1 MKIKSFIISSLVLTA
16 VTSLTVSCEDMLTQD
31 SDNVIY
37 ADKEH
42 LIDAT
47 DTIYS
52 VTGIINKLQT
62 IADRTVLLGELR
74 GDLVDVTSTTS
85 SDLRD
90 VALFN
95 VNDSNEY
102 NSPRDYYSV
111 INNCNYFLAKVDTSL
126 TNNRNEKIFEKEYA
140 AVKAY
145 RAWTYLQLVLN
156 YGKVPF
162 VTEPILSKAD
172 AEKTYPTKDIKG
184 ICDYFIQ
191 DIAPYVDVDL
201 PSYGTIRGS
210 DSHLFYMPVYVVL
223 GDLNL
228 WAGNY
233 KDAAWNYYKYI
244 DFRNMYTGMNR
255 VSWAQN
261 ESNYTSVYDSYSS
274 SFDNEA
280 YSRNSELITMI
291 PMDSC
296 EAEGNYSKLGNL
308 YNAQESNSY
317 NVSIVPS
324 TALINLSASQV
335 YCNYSTKGT
344 ISYAPTDLENY
355 ESGDLRFFSIY
366 YNYSRKVN
374 NKTTQLQ
381 RIDKFT
387 TRNVHIYRKTGIYL
401 RMAEALNRAGYPRF
415 AYEIL
420 STGLNNASILKDVIP
435 YYPSDSTWIRS
446 FDFPNS
452 EYITSTAENNQNTQG
467 VHSRGSGYSQYNEYY
482 KFPTDT
488 TIKDSLAQQA
498 YQIEKIEDMI
508 MDENA
513 LETSFEGYRF
523 YDLMRVALR
532 RNDPTYLSE
541 RVYNREGADNYE
553 TMKGSITKNK
563 DLNDPKNWYL
573 NWKGQ
578 IGY

>member
-1 MKIKSFIISSLVLTA
+1 MKIKSFIVPCLILTA
-16 VTSLTVSCEDMLTQD
+16 TASMTVSCEDMLTQD

-37 ADKEH
+37 ADNEH

-52 VTGIINKLQT
+52 VTGIINKLQN

-74 GDLVDVTSTTS
+74 GDLVDVTSATS

-95 VNDSNEY
+95 VGDSNIY
-102 NSPRDYYSV
+102 NSPKDYYSV
-111 INNCNYFLAKVDTSL
+111 INNCNYFLAKADTAL
-126 TNNRNEKIFEKEYA
+126 KNNRNEKIFKKEYA

-145 RAWTYLQLVLN
+145 RAWTYLQLVIN

-172 AEKTYPTKDIKG
+172 AEKTYPKKGIKE

-191 DIAPYVDVDL
+191 DIAPYADVDL
-201 PSYGTIRGS
+201 PTYGSIRGA
-210 DSHLFYMPVYVVL
+210 DSHLFFMPVYVVL

-233 KDAAWNYYKYI
+233 KDAAWSYYKYI
-244 DFRNMYTGMNR
+244 DFRTLNTGMNGGY
-255 VSWAQN
+255 WDQN
-261 ESNYTSVYDSYSS
+261 EFSYRSPNDTYSDLFYDETYNSNSDIVS
-274 SFDNEA
+274 
-280 YSRNSELITMI
+280 II

-296 EAEGNYSKLGNL
+296 EAEGNYSKLREL
-308 YNAQESNSY
+308 YNAQEANNY
-317 NVSIVPS
+317 TVSIVPS
-324 TALINLSASQV
+324 TALFNLSESQK
-335 YCNYSTKGT
+335 YCNYSTKGVV
-344 ISYAPTDLENY
+344 SYAPTDLEKHK
-355 ESGDLRFFSIY
+355 SGDLRLYSSY
-366 YNYSRKVN
+366 YTSSMKIDK
-374 NKTTQLQ
+374 KTTLLQ
-381 RIDKFT
+381 HIYKFSS
-387 TRNVHIYRKTGIYL
+387 RNVFIYRKTGIYL
-401 RMAEALNRAGYPRF
+401 RMAEALNRAGFPRF

-420 STGLNNASILKDVIP
+420 STGLNNASIQKDVLP
-435 YYPSDSTWIRS
+435 YYPSDSLWIKS
-446 FDFPNS
+446 FNFPNT
-452 EYITSTAENNQNTQG
+452 EYITNTAENNQNTQG

-488 TIKDSLAQQA
+488 TIQDSLSQQA
-498 YQIEKIEDMI
+498 YQVEKVEDMI

-532 RNDPTYLSE
+532 RNDPSYLSK
-541 RVYNREGADNYE
+541 RVYNR
-553 TMKGSITKNK
+553 KGSENYDTMFGTIKSN
-563 DLNDPKNWYL
+563 LNDVSTWYL
-573 NWKGQ
+573 KWKGQ

>member
-1 MKIKSFIISSLVLTA
+1 MKIKSFIVPCLILTA
-16 VTSLTVSCEDMLTQD
+16 TASMTVSCEDMLTQD

-37 ADKEH
+37 ADNEH

-52 VTGIINKLQT
+52 VTGIINKLQN

-74 GDLVDVTSTTS
+74 GDLVDVTSATS

-95 VNDSNEY
+95 VGDSNIY
-102 NSPRDYYSV
+102 NSPKDYYSV
-111 INNCNYFLAKVDTSL
+111 INNCNYFLAKADTAL
-126 TNNRNEKIFEKEYA
+126 KNNRNEKIFKKEYA

-145 RAWTYLQLVLN
+145 RAWTYLQLVIN

-172 AEKTYPTKDIKG
+172 AEKTYPKKDIKG

-191 DIAPYVDVDL
+191 DIAPYADVDL
-201 PSYGTIRGS
+201 PTYGSIRGA
-210 DSHLFYMPVYVVL
+210 DSHLFFMPVYVVL

-233 KDAAWNYYKYI
+233 KDAAWSYYKYI
-244 DFRNMYTGMNR
+244 DFRTLNTGMNKGY
-255 VSWAQN
+255 WDQN
-261 ESNYTSVYDSYSS
+261 EFSYRSPNDTYSDLFYDETYNSNSDIVS
-274 SFDNEA
+274 
-280 YSRNSELITMI
+280 II

-296 EAEGNYSKLGNL
+296 EAEGNYSKLREL
-308 YNAQESNSY
+308 YNAQEANNY
-317 NVSIVPS
+317 TVSIVPS
-324 TALINLSASQV
+324 TALFNLSESQK
-335 YCNYSTKGT
+335 YCNYSTKGVV
-344 ISYAPTDLENY
+344 SYAPTDLEKHK
-355 ESGDLRFFSIY
+355 SGDLRLYSSY
-366 YNYSRKVN
+366 YTSSMKIDK
-374 NKTTQLQ
+374 KTTLLQ
-381 RIDKFT
+381 HIYKFSS
-387 TRNVHIYRKTGIYL
+387 RNVFIYRKTGIYL
-401 RMAEALNRAGYPRF
+401 RMAEALNRAGFPRF

-420 STGLNNASILKDVIP
+420 STGLNNASIQKDVLP
-435 YYPSDSTWIRS
+435 YYPSDSLWIKS
-446 FDFPNS
+446 FNFPNT
-452 EYITSTAENNQNTQG
+452 EYVTNTAENNQNTQG

-488 TIKDSLAQQA
+488 TILDSLSQQA
-498 YQIEKIEDMI
+498 YQVEKVEDMI

-532 RNDPTYLSE
+532 RNDPSYLSK
-541 RVYNREGADNYE
+541 RVYNR
-553 TMKGSITKNK
+553 KGSENYNTMFGTIKSS
-563 DLNDPKNWYL
+563 LNDVSTWYL
-573 NWKGQ
+573 KWKEQ
-578 IGY
+578 IGS

>member
-1 MKIKSFIISSLVLTA
+1 M
-16 VTSLTVSCEDMLTQD
+16 
-31 SDNVIY
+31 IY
-37 ADKEH
+37 ADNEH

-52 VTGIINKLQT
+52 VTGIINKLQN

-74 GDLVDVTSTTS
+74 GDLVDVTSATS

-95 VNDSNEY
+95 VGDSNIY
-102 NSPRDYYSV
+102 NSPKDYYSV
-111 INNCNYFLAKVDTSL
+111 INNCNYFLAKADTAL
-126 TNNRNEKIFEKEYA
+126 KNNRNEKIFKKEYA

-145 RAWTYLQLVLN
+145 RAWTYLQLVIN

-172 AEKTYPTKDIKG
+172 AEKTYPKKDIKG

-191 DIAPYVDVDL
+191 DIAPYADVDL
-201 PSYGTIRGS
+201 PTYGSIRGA
-210 DSHLFYMPVYVVL
+210 DSHLFFMPVYVVL

-233 KDAAWNYYKYI
+233 KDAAWSYYKYI
-244 DFRNMYTGMNR
+244 DFRSLNTGMNKGY
-255 VSWAQN
+255 WDQN
-261 ESNYTSVYDSYSS
+261 EFSYRYPNDSYSDL
-274 SFDNEA
+274 FYDET
-280 YSRNSELITMI
+280 YNSNSDIVSII

-296 EAEGNYSKLGNL
+296 EAEGNYSKLREL
-308 YNAQESNSY
+308 YNAQEANNY
-317 NVSIVPS
+317 TVSIVPS
-324 TALINLSASQV
+324 TALFNLSESQK
-335 YCNYSTKGT
+335 YCNYSTKGVV
-344 ISYAPTDLENY
+344 SYAPTDLEKHK
-355 ESGDLRFFSIY
+355 SGDLRLYSSY
-366 YNYSRKVN
+366 YTYSRKIDK
-374 NKTTQLQ
+374 KTTLLQ
-381 RIDKFT
+381 RIYKFSS
-387 TRNVHIYRKTGIYL
+387 RNVFIYRKTGIYL
-401 RMAEALNRAGYPRF
+401 RMAEALNRAGFPRF

-420 STGLNNASILKDVIP
+420 STGLNNASIQKDVLP
-435 YYPSDSTWIRS
+435 YYPSDSLWIKS
-446 FDFPNS
+446 FNFPNT
-452 EYITSTAENNQNTQG
+452 EYITNTAENNQNTQG

-488 TIKDSLAQQA
+488 TIKDSLSQQA
-498 YQIEKIEDMI
+498 YQVEKVEDMI

-532 RNDPTYLSE
+532 RNDPSYLSK
-541 RVYNREGADNYE
+541 RVYNR
-553 TMKGSITKNK
+553 KGSENYNTMFGTIKSN
-563 DLNDPKNWYL
+563 LNDVSTWYL
-573 NWKGQ
+573 KWKGQ

>member
-1 MKIKSFIISSLVLTA
+1 MKIKSFIVPCLILTA
-16 VTSLTVSCEDMLTQD
+16 TASMTVSCEDMLTQD

-37 ADKEH
+37 ADNEH

-52 VTGIINKLQT
+52 VTGIINKLQN

-74 GDLVDVTSTTS
+74 GDLVDVTSATS

-95 VNDSNEY
+95 VGDSNIY
-102 NSPRDYYSV
+102 NSPKDYYSV
-111 INNCNYFLAKVDTSL
+111 INNCNYFLAKADTAL
-126 TNNRNEKIFEKEYA
+126 KNNRNEKIFKKEYA

-145 RAWTYLQLVLN
+145 RAWTYLQLVIN

-172 AEKTYPTKDIKG
+172 AEKTYPKKDIKG

-191 DIAPYVDVDL
+191 DIAPYADVDL
-201 PSYGTIRGS
+201 PTYGSIRGA
-210 DSHLFYMPVYVVL
+210 DSHLFFMPVYVVL

-233 KDAAWNYYKYI
+233 KDAAWSYYKYI
-244 DFRNMYTGMNR
+244 DFRTLNTGMNKGY
-255 VSWAQN
+255 WDQN
-261 ESNYTSVYDSYSS
+261 EFSYRYPNDSYSDL
-274 SFDNEA
+274 FYDET
-280 YSRNSELITMI
+280 YNSNSDIVSII

-296 EAEGNYSKLGNL
+296 EAEGNYSKLREL
-308 YNAQESNSY
+308 YNAQEANNY
-317 NVSIVPS
+317 TVSIVPS
-324 TALINLSASQV
+324 TALFNLSESQK
-335 YCNYSTKGT
+335 YCNYSTKGVV
-344 ISYAPTDLENY
+344 SYAPTDLEKHK
-355 ESGDLRFFSIY
+355 SGDLRLYSSY
-366 YNYSRKVN
+366 YTYSRKIDK
-374 NKTTQLQ
+374 KTTLLQ
-381 RIDKFT
+381 RIYKFSS
-387 TRNVHIYRKTGIYL
+387 RNVFIYRKTGIYL
-401 RMAEALNRAGYPRF
+401 RMAEALNRAGFPRF

-420 STGLNNASILKDVIP
+420 STGLNNASIQKDVLP
-435 YYPSDSTWIRS
+435 YYPSDSLWIKS
-446 FDFPNS
+446 FNFPNT
-452 EYITSTAENNQNTQG
+452 EYITNTAENNQNTQG

-488 TIKDSLAQQA
+488 TILDSLSQQA
-498 YQIEKIEDMI
+498 YQVEKVEDMI

-532 RNDPTYLSE
+532 RNDPSYLSK
-541 RVYNREGADNYE
+541 RVYNR
-553 TMKGSITKNK
+553 KGSENYNTMFGTIKSN
-563 DLNDPKNWYL
+563 LNDVSTWYL
-573 NWKGQ
+573 KWKGQ

>member
-1 MKIKSFIISSLVLTA
+1 MKIKSFIVPCLILTA
-16 VTSLTVSCEDMLTQD
+16 TASMTVSCEDMLTQD

-37 ADKEH
+37 ADNEH

-52 VTGIINKLQT
+52 VTGIINKLQN

-74 GDLVDVTSTTS
+74 GDLVDVTSATS

-95 VNDSNEY
+95 VGDSNIY
-102 NSPRDYYSV
+102 NSPKDYYSV
-111 INNCNYFLAKVDTSL
+111 INNCNYFLAKADTAL
-126 TNNRNEKIFEKEYA
+126 KNNRNEKIFKKEYA

-145 RAWTYLQLVLN
+145 RAWTYLQLVIN

-172 AEKTYPTKDIKG
+172 AEKTYPKKGIKE

-191 DIAPYVDVDL
+191 DIAPYADVDL
-201 PSYGTIRGS
+201 PTYGSIRGG
-210 DSHLFYMPVYVVL
+210 DSHLFFIPVYVVL

-233 KDAAWNYYKYI
+233 KDAAWSYYKYI
-244 DFRNMYTGMNR
+244 DFRTLNTGMNKGY
-255 VSWAQN
+255 WDQN
-261 ESNYTSVYDSYSS
+261 EFSYRYPNDSYSDL
-274 SFDNEA
+274 FYDET
-280 YSRNSELITMI
+280 YNSNSDIVSII

-296 EAEGNYSKLGNL
+296 EAEGNYSKLREL
-308 YNAQESNSY
+308 YNAQEANNY
-317 NVSIVPS
+317 TVSIVPS
-324 TALINLSASQV
+324 TALFNLSESQK
-335 YCNYSTKGT
+335 YCNYSTKGVV
-344 ISYAPTDLENY
+344 SYAPTDLEKHK
-355 ESGDLRFFSIY
+355 SGDLRLYSSY
-366 YNYSRKVN
+366 YTSSMKIDK
-374 NKTTQLQ
+374 KTTLLQ
-381 RIDKFT
+381 HIYKFSS
-387 TRNVHIYRKTGIYL
+387 RNVFIYRKTGIYL
-401 RMAEALNRAGYPRF
+401 RMAEALNRAGFPRF

-420 STGLNNASILKDVIP
+420 STGLNNASIQKDVLP
-435 YYPSDSTWIRS
+435 YYPSDSLWIKS
-446 FDFPNS
+446 FNFPNT
-452 EYITSTAENNQNTQG
+452 EYITNTAENNQNTQG

-482 KFPTDT
+482 KFPTDS

-498 YQIEKIEDMI
+498 YQIEKVEDMI
-508 MDENA
+508 TDENA

-532 RNDPTYLSE
+532 RNDPTYLSK
-541 RVYNREGADNYE
+541 RVYNRKGVDNIV
-553 TMKGSITKNK
+553 TMKGSIIK

>member
-1 MKIKSFIISSLVLTA
+1 MKIKSFIVPCLILTA
-16 VTSLTVSCEDMLTQD
+16 TASMTVSCEDMLTQD

-37 ADKEH
+37 ADNEH

-52 VTGIINKLQT
+52 VTGIINKLQN

-74 GDLVDVTSTTS
+74 GDLVDVTSATS

-95 VNDSNEY
+95 VGDSNIY
-102 NSPRDYYSV
+102 NSPKDYYSV
-111 INNCNYFLAKVDTSL
+111 INNCNYFLAKADTAL
-126 TNNRNEKIFEKEYA
+126 KNNRNEKIFKKEYA

-145 RAWTYLQLVLN
+145 RAWTYLQLVIN

-172 AEKTYPTKDIKG
+172 AEKTYPKKDIKG

-191 DIAPYVDVDL
+191 DIAPYADVDL
-201 PSYGTIRGS
+201 PTYGSIRGA
-210 DSHLFYMPVYVVL
+210 DSHLFFMPVYVVL

-233 KDAAWNYYKYI
+233 KDAAWSYYKYI
-244 DFRNMYTGMNR
+244 DFRSLNTGMNR
-255 VSWAQN
+255 GYWDQN
-261 ESNYTSVYDSYSS
+261 EFSYRSPNDSYSDL
-274 SFDNEA
+274 FYDET
-280 YSRNSELITMI
+280 YNSNSDIVSII

-296 EAEGNYSKLGNL
+296 EAEGNYSKLREL
-308 YNAQESNSY
+308 YNAQEANNY
-317 NVSIVPS
+317 TVSIVPS
-324 TALINLSASQV
+324 TALFNLSESQK
-335 YCNYSTKGT
+335 YCNYSTKGVV
-344 ISYAPTDLENY
+344 SYAPTDLEKHK
-355 ESGDLRFFSIY
+355 SGDLRLYSSY
-366 YNYSRKVN
+366 YTSSMKIDK
-374 NKTTQLQ
+374 KTTLLQ
-381 RIDKFT
+381 HIYKFSS
-387 TRNVHIYRKTGIYL
+387 RNVFIYRKTGIYL
-401 RMAEALNRAGYPRF
+401 RMAEALNRAGFPRF

-420 STGLNNASILKDVIP
+420 STGLNNASIQKDVLP
-435 YYPSDSTWIRS
+435 YYPSDSLWIKS
-446 FDFPNS
+446 FNFPNT
-452 EYITSTAENNQNTQG
+452 EYVTNTAENNQNTQG

-488 TIKDSLAQQA
+488 TILDSLSQQA
-498 YQIEKIEDMI
+498 YQVEKVEDMI

-532 RNDPTYLSE
+532 RNDPSYLSK
-541 RVYNREGADNYE
+541 RVYNR
-553 TMKGSITKNK
+553 KGSENYNTMFGTIKSN
-563 DLNDPKNWYL
+563 LNDVSTWYL
-573 NWKGQ
+573 KWKGQ

>member
-1 MKIKSFIISSLVLTA
+1 MKIKSFIVPCLILTA
-16 VTSLTVSCEDMLTQD
+16 TASMTVSCEDMLTQD

-37 ADKEH
+37 ADNEH

-52 VTGIINKLQT
+52 VTGIINKLQN

-74 GDLVDVTSTTS
+74 GDLVDVTSATS

-95 VNDSNEY
+95 VGDSNIY
-102 NSPRDYYSV
+102 NSPKDYYSV
-111 INNCNYFLAKVDTSL
+111 INNCNYFLAKADTAL
-126 TNNRNEKIFEKEYA
+126 KNNRNEKIFKKEYA

-145 RAWTYLQLVLN
+145 RAWTYLQLVIN

-172 AEKTYPTKDIKG
+172 AEKTYPKKDIKG

-191 DIAPYVDVDL
+191 DIAPYADVDL
-201 PSYGTIRGS
+201 PTYGSIRGA
-210 DSHLFYMPVYVVL
+210 DSHLFFMPVYVVL

-233 KDAAWNYYKYI
+233 KDAAWSYYKYI
-244 DFRNMYTGMNR
+244 DFRTLNTGMNKGY
-255 VSWAQN
+255 WDQN
-261 ESNYTSVYDSYSS
+261 EFSYRYPNDSYSDL
-274 SFDNEA
+274 FYDET
-280 YSRNSELITMI
+280 YNSNSDIVSII

-296 EAEGNYSKLGNL
+296 EAEGNYSKLREL
-308 YNAQESNSY
+308 YNAQEANNY
-317 NVSIVPS
+317 TVSIVPS
-324 TALINLSASQV
+324 TALFNLSESQK
-335 YCNYSTKGT
+335 YCNYSTKGVV
-344 ISYAPTDLENY
+344 SYAPTDLEKHK
-355 ESGDLRFFSIY
+355 SGDLRLYSSY
-366 YNYSRKVN
+366 YTYSRKIDK
-374 NKTTQLQ
+374 KTTLLQ
-381 RIDKFT
+381 RIYKFSS
-387 TRNVHIYRKTGIYL
+387 RNVFIYRKTGIYL
-401 RMAEALNRAGYPRF
+401 RMAEALNRAGFPRF

-420 STGLNNASILKDVIP
+420 STGLNNASIQKDVLP
-435 YYPSDSTWIRS
+435 YYPSDSLWIKS
-446 FDFPNS
+446 FNFPNT
-452 EYITSTAENNQNTQG
+452 EYVTNTAENNQNTQG

-488 TIKDSLAQQA
+488 TIQDSLSQQA
-498 YQIEKIEDMI
+498 YQVEKVEDMI

-532 RNDPTYLSE
+532 RNDPSYLSK
-541 RVYNREGADNYE
+541 RVYNR
-553 TMKGSITKNK
+553 KGSENYNTMFGTIKSN
-563 DLNDPKNWYL
+563 LNDVSTWYL
-573 NWKGQ
+573 KWKGQ

>member
-1 MKIKSFIISSLVLTA
+1 MKIKSFIVPCLILTA
-16 VTSLTVSCEDMLTQD
+16 TASMTVSCEDMLTQD

-37 ADKEH
+37 ADNEH

-52 VTGIINKLQT
+52 VTGIINKLQN

-74 GDLVDVTSTTS
+74 GDLVDVTSATS

-95 VNDSNEY
+95 VGDSNVY
-102 NSPRDYYSV
+102 NSPKDYYSV
-111 INNCNYFLAKVDTSL
+111 INNCNYFLAKADTSL
-126 TNNRNEKIFEKEYA
+126 KNNRNEKIFKKEYA

-145 RAWTYLQLVLN
+145 RAWTYLQLVIN

-172 AEKTYPTKDIKG
+172 AEKTYPKKGIKE

-191 DIAPYVDVDL
+191 DIAPYADVDL
-201 PSYGTIRGS
+201 PTYGSIRGG
-210 DSHLFYMPVYVVL
+210 DSHLFFIPVYVVL

-233 KDAAWNYYKYI
+233 KDAAWSYYKYI
-244 DFRNMYTGMNR
+244 DFRTLNTGMNGGY
-255 VSWAQN
+255 WDQN
-261 ESNYTSVYDSYSS
+261 EFSYRSPNDTYSDLFYDETYNSNSDIVS
-274 SFDNEA
+274 
-280 YSRNSELITMI
+280 II

-296 EAEGNYSKLGNL
+296 EAEGNYSKLREL
-308 YNAQESNSY
+308 YNAQEANNY
-317 NVSIVPS
+317 TVSIVPS
-324 TALINLSASQV
+324 TALFNLSESQK
-335 YCNYSTKGT
+335 YCNYSTKGVV
-344 ISYAPTDLENY
+344 SYAPTDLEKHK
-355 ESGDLRFFSIY
+355 SGDLRLYCSY
-366 YNYSRKVN
+366 YTYSRKIDK
-374 NKTTQLQ
+374 KTTLLQ
-381 RIDKFT
+381 RIYKFSS
-387 TRNVHIYRKTGIYL
+387 RNVFIYRKTGIYL
-401 RMAEALNRAGYPRF
+401 RMAEALNRAGFPRF

-420 STGLNNASILKDVIP
+420 STGLNNASIQKDVLP
-435 YYPSDSTWIRS
+435 YYPSDSLWIKS
-446 FDFPNS
+446 FNFPNT
-452 EYITSTAENNQNTQG
+452 EYITNTAENNQNTQG

-488 TIKDSLAQQA
+488 TIKDSLSQQA
-498 YQIEKIEDMI
+498 YRIEKVEDMI

-532 RNDPTYLSE
+532 RNDPSYLSK
-541 RVYNREGADNYE
+541 RVYNR
-553 TMKGSITKNK
+553 KGSENYNTMFGTIKSN
-563 DLNDPKNWYL
+563 LNDVSTWYL
-573 NWKGQ
+573 KWKGQ

>member
-1 MKIKSFIISSLVLTA
+1 MKIKSFIVPCLILTA
-16 VTSLTVSCEDMLTQD
+16 TASMTVSCEDMLTQD

-37 ADKEH
+37 ADNEH

-52 VTGIINKLQT
+52 VTGIINKLQN

-74 GDLVDVTSTTS
+74 GDLVDVTSATS

-95 VNDSNEY
+95 VGDSNIY
-102 NSPRDYYSV
+102 NSPKDYYSV
-111 INNCNYFLAKVDTSL
+111 INNCNYFLAKADTAL
-126 TNNRNEKIFEKEYA
+126 KNNRNEKIFKKEYA

-145 RAWTYLQLVLN
+145 RAWTYLQLVIN

-172 AEKTYPTKDIKG
+172 AEKTYPKKDIKG

-191 DIAPYVDVDL
+191 DIAPYADVDL
-201 PSYGTIRGS
+201 PTYGSIRGA
-210 DSHLFYMPVYVVL
+210 DSHLFFMPVYVVL

-233 KDAAWNYYKYI
+233 KDAAWSYYKYI
-244 DFRNMYTGMNR
+244 DFRTLNTGMNKGY
-255 VSWAQN
+255 WDQN
-261 ESNYTSVYDSYSS
+261 EFSYRYPNDSYSDL
-274 SFDNEA
+274 FYDET
-280 YSRNSELITMI
+280 YNSNSDIVSII

-296 EAEGNYSKLGNL
+296 EAEGNYSKLREL
-308 YNAQESNSY
+308 YNAQEANNY
-317 NVSIVPS
+317 TVSIVPS
-324 TALINLSASQV
+324 TALFNLSESQK
-335 YCNYSTKGT
+335 YCNYSTKGVV
-344 ISYAPTDLENY
+344 SYAPTDLEKHK
-355 ESGDLRFFSIY
+355 SGDLRLYSSY
-366 YNYSRKVN
+366 YTSSMKIDK
-374 NKTTQLQ
+374 KTTLLQ
-381 RIDKFT
+381 HIYKFSS
-387 TRNVHIYRKTGIYL
+387 RNVFIYRKTGIYL
-401 RMAEALNRAGYPRF
+401 RMAEALNRAGFPRF

-420 STGLNNASILKDVIP
+420 STGLNNASIQKDVLP
-435 YYPSDSTWIRS
+435 YYPSDSLWIKS
-446 FDFPNS
+446 FNFPNT
-452 EYITSTAENNQNTQG
+452 EYVTNTAENNQNTQG

-488 TIKDSLAQQA
+488 TIQDSLSQQA
-498 YQIEKIEDMI
+498 YQVEKVEDMI

-532 RNDPTYLSE
+532 RNDPSYLSK
-541 RVYNREGADNYE
+541 RVYNR
-553 TMKGSITKNK
+553 KGSENYNTMFGTIKSN
-563 DLNDPKNWYL
+563 LNDVSTWYL
-573 NWKGQ
+573 KWKGQ

>member
-1 MKIKSFIISSLVLTA
+1 MKIKSFIVPCLILTA
-16 VTSLTVSCEDMLTQD
+16 TASMTVSCEDMLTQD

-37 ADKEH
+37 ADNEH

-52 VTGIINKLQT
+52 VTGIINKLQN

-74 GDLVDVTSTTS
+74 GDLVDVTSATS

-95 VNDSNEY
+95 VGDSNVY
-102 NSPRDYYSV
+102 NSPKDYYSV
-111 INNCNYFLAKVDTSL
+111 INNCNYFLAKADTAL
-126 TNNRNEKIFEKEYA
+126 KNNRNEKIFKKEYA

-145 RAWTYLQLVLN
+145 RAWTYLQLVIN

-172 AEKTYPTKDIKG
+172 AEKTYPKKGIKE

-191 DIAPYVDVDL
+191 DIAPYADVDL
-201 PSYGTIRGS
+201 PTYGSIRGA
-210 DSHLFYMPVYVVL
+210 DSHLFFMPVYVVL

-233 KDAAWNYYKYI
+233 KDAAWSYYKYI
-244 DFRNMYTGMNR
+244 DFRSLNTGMNKGY
-255 VSWAQN
+255 WDQN
-261 ESNYTSVYDSYSS
+261 EFSYRSPNDSYSDL
-274 SFDNEA
+274 FYDET
-280 YSRNSELITMI
+280 YNSNSDIVSII

-296 EAEGNYSKLGNL
+296 EAEGNYSKLREL
-308 YNAQESNSY
+308 YNAQEANNY
-317 NVSIVPS
+317 TVSIVPS
-324 TALINLSASQV
+324 TALFNLSESQK
-335 YCNYSTKGT
+335 YCNYSTKGVV
-344 ISYAPTDLENY
+344 SYAPTDLEKHK
-355 ESGDLRFFSIY
+355 SGDLRLYSSY
-366 YNYSRKVN
+366 YTYSRKIDK
-374 NKTTQLQ
+374 KTTLLQ
-381 RIDKFT
+381 RIYKFSS
-387 TRNVHIYRKTGIYL
+387 RNVFIYRKTGIYL
-401 RMAEALNRAGYPRF
+401 RMAEALNRAGFPRF

-420 STGLNNASILKDVIP
+420 STGLNNASIQKDVLP
-435 YYPSDSTWIRS
+435 YYPSDSLWIKS
-446 FDFPNS
+446 FNFPNT
-452 EYITSTAENNQNTQG
+452 EYITNTAENNQNTQG

-488 TIKDSLAQQA
+488 TIKDSLSQQA
-498 YQIEKIEDMI
+498 YRIEKVEDMI

-532 RNDPTYLSE
+532 RNDPSYLSK
-541 RVYNREGADNYE
+541 RVYNR
-553 TMKGSITKNK
+553 KGSENYNTMFGTIKSN
-563 DLNDPKNWYL
+563 LNDVSTWYL
-573 NWKGQ
+573 KWKGQ

>member
-1 MKIKSFIISSLVLTA
+1 MKIKSFIVPCLILTA
-16 VTSLTVSCEDMLTQD
+16 TASMTVSCEDMLTQD

-37 ADKEH
+37 ADNEH

-52 VTGIINKLQT
+52 VTGIINKLQN

-74 GDLVDVTSTTS
+74 GDLVDVTSATS

-95 VNDSNEY
+95 VGDSNIY
-102 NSPRDYYSV
+102 NSPKDYYSV
-111 INNCNYFLAKVDTSL
+111 INNCNYFLAKADTAL
-126 TNNRNEKIFEKEYA
+126 KNNRNEKIFKKEYA

-145 RAWTYLQLVLN
+145 RAWTYLQLVIN

-172 AEKTYPTKDIKG
+172 AEKTYPKKGIKE

-191 DIAPYVDVDL
+191 DIAPYADVDL
-201 PSYGTIRGS
+201 PTYGSIRGG
-210 DSHLFYMPVYVVL
+210 DSHLFFIPVYVVL

-233 KDAAWNYYKYI
+233 KDAAWSYYKYI
-244 DFRNMYTGMNR
+244 DFRTLNTGMNKGY
-255 VSWAQN
+255 WDQN
-261 ESNYTSVYDSYSS
+261 EFSYRYPNDSYSDL
-274 SFDNEA
+274 FYDET
-280 YSRNSELITMI
+280 YNSNSDIVSII

-296 EAEGNYSKLGNL
+296 EAEGNYSKLREL
-308 YNAQESNSY
+308 YNAQEANNY
-317 NVSIVPS
+317 TVSIVPS
-324 TALINLSASQV
+324 TALFNLSESQK
-335 YCNYSTKGT
+335 YCNYSTKGVV
-344 ISYAPTDLENY
+344 SYAPTDLEKHK
-355 ESGDLRFFSIY
+355 SGDLRLYSSY
-366 YNYSRKVN
+366 YTYSRKIDK
-374 NKTTQLQ
+374 KTTLLQ
-381 RIDKFT
+381 RIHKFSS
-387 TRNVHIYRKTGIYL
+387 RNVFIYRKTGIYL
-401 RMAEALNRAGYPRF
+401 RMAEALNRAGFPRF

-420 STGLNNASILKDVIP
+420 STGLNNASIQKDVLP
-435 YYPSDSTWIRS
+435 YYPSDSLWIKS
-446 FDFPNS
+446 FNFPNT
-452 EYITSTAENNQNTQG
+452 EYVTNTAENNQNTQG

-488 TIKDSLAQQA
+488 TILDSLSQQA
-498 YQIEKIEDMI
+498 YQVEKVEDMI

-532 RNDPTYLSE
+532 RNDPSYLSK
-541 RVYNREGADNYE
+541 RVYNR
-553 TMKGSITKNK
+553 KGSENYNTMFGTIKSN
-563 DLNDPKNWYL
+563 LNDVSTWYL
-573 NWKGQ
+573 KWKGQ

>member
-1 MKIKSFIISSLVLTA
+1 MKIKSFIVPCLILTA
-16 VTSLTVSCEDMLTQD
+16 TASMTVSCEDMLTQD

-37 ADKEH
+37 ADNEH

-52 VTGIINKLQT
+52 VTGIINKLQN

-74 GDLVDVTSTTS
+74 GDLVDVTSATS

-95 VNDSNEY
+95 VGDSNIY
-102 NSPRDYYSV
+102 NSPKDYYSV
-111 INNCNYFLAKVDTSL
+111 INNCNYFLAKADTAL
-126 TNNRNEKIFEKEYA
+126 KNNRNEKIFKKEYA

-145 RAWTYLQLVLN
+145 RAWTYLQLVIN

-172 AEKTYPTKDIKG
+172 AEKTYPKKDIKG

-191 DIAPYVDVDL
+191 DIAPYADVDL
-201 PSYGTIRGS
+201 PTYGSIRGA
-210 DSHLFYMPVYVVL
+210 DSHLFFMPVYVVL

-233 KDAAWNYYKYI
+233 KDAAWSYYKYI
-244 DFRNMYTGMNR
+244 DFRTLNTGMNKGY
-255 VSWAQN
+255 WDQN
-261 ESNYTSVYDSYSS
+261 EFSYRYPNDSYSDL
-274 SFDNEA
+274 FYDET
-280 YSRNSELITMI
+280 YNSNSDIVSII

-296 EAEGNYSKLGNL
+296 EAEGNYSKLREL
-308 YNAQESNSY
+308 YNAQEANNY
-317 NVSIVPS
+317 TVSIVPS
-324 TALINLSASQV
+324 TALFNLSESQK
-335 YCNYSTKGT
+335 YCNYSTKGVV
-344 ISYAPTDLENY
+344 SYAPTDLEKHK
-355 ESGDLRFFSIY
+355 SGDLRLYSSY
-366 YNYSRKVN
+366 YTSSMKIDK
-374 NKTTQLQ
+374 KTTLLQ
-381 RIDKFT
+381 HIYKFSS
-387 TRNVHIYRKTGIYL
+387 RNVFIYRKTGIYL
-401 RMAEALNRAGYPRF
+401 RMAEALNRAGFPRF

-420 STGLNNASILKDVIP
+420 STGLNNASIQKDVLP
-435 YYPSDSTWIRS
+435 YYPSDSLWIKS
-446 FDFPNS
+446 FNFPNT
-452 EYITSTAENNQNTQG
+452 EYVTNTAENNQNTQG

-488 TIKDSLAQQA
+488 TILDSLSQQA
-498 YQIEKIEDMI
+498 YQVEKVEDMI

-532 RNDPTYLSE
+532 RNDPSYLSK
-541 RVYNREGADNYE
+541 RVYNR
-553 TMKGSITKNK
+553 KGSENYNTMFGTIKSN
-563 DLNDPKNWYL
+563 LNDVSTWYL
-573 NWKGQ
+573 KWKGQ
-578 IGY
+578 IGD

>member
-1 MKIKSFIISSLVLTA
+1 MKIKSFIVPCLILTA
-16 VTSLTVSCEDMLTQD
+16 TASMTVSCEDMLTQD

-37 ADKEH
+37 ADNEH

-52 VTGIINKLQT
+52 VTGIINKLQN

-74 GDLVDVTSTTS
+74 GDLVDVTSATS

-95 VNDSNEY
+95 VGDSNVY
-102 NSPRDYYSV
+102 NSPKDYYSV
-111 INNCNYFLAKVDTSL
+111 INNCNYFLAKADTAL
-126 TNNRNEKIFEKEYA
+126 KNNRNEKIFKKEYA

-145 RAWTYLQLVLN
+145 RAWTYLQLVIN

-172 AEKTYPTKDIKG
+172 AEKTYPKKDIKG

-191 DIAPYVDVDL
+191 DIAPYADVDL
-201 PSYGTIRGS
+201 PTYGSIRGA
-210 DSHLFYMPVYVVL
+210 DSHLFFMPVYVVL

-233 KDAAWNYYKYI
+233 KDAAWSYYKYI
-244 DFRNMYTGMNR
+244 DFRTLNTGMNKGY
-255 VSWAQN
+255 WDQN
-261 ESNYTSVYDSYSS
+261 EFSYRYPNDSYSDL
-274 SFDNEA
+274 FYDET
-280 YSRNSELITMI
+280 YNSNSDIVSII

-296 EAEGNYSKLGNL
+296 EAEGNYSKLREL
-308 YNAQESNSY
+308 YNAQEANNY
-317 NVSIVPS
+317 TVSIVPS
-324 TALINLSASQV
+324 TALFNLSESQK
-335 YCNYSTKGT
+335 YCNYSTKGVV
-344 ISYAPTDLENY
+344 SYAPTDLEKHK
-355 ESGDLRFFSIY
+355 SGDLRLYSSY
-366 YNYSRKVN
+366 YTSSMKIDK
-374 NKTTQLQ
+374 KTTLLQ
-381 RIDKFT
+381 HIYKFSS
-387 TRNVHIYRKTGIYL
+387 RNVFIYRKTGIYL
-401 RMAEALNRAGYPRF
+401 RMAEALNRAGFPRF

-420 STGLNNASILKDVIP
+420 STGLNNASIQKDVLP
-435 YYPSDSTWIRS
+435 YYPSDSLWIKS
-446 FDFPNS
+446 FNFPNT
-452 EYITSTAENNQNTQG
+452 EYVTNTAENNQNTQG

-488 TIKDSLAQQA
+488 TILDSLSQQA
-498 YQIEKIEDMI
+498 YQVEKVEDMI

-532 RNDPTYLSE
+532 RNDPSYLSK
-541 RVYNREGADNYE
+541 RVYNR
-553 TMKGSITKNK
+553 KGSENYNTMFGTIKSN
-563 DLNDPKNWYL
+563 LNDVSTWYL
-573 NWKGQ
+573 KWKGQ

>member
-1 MKIKSFIISSLVLTA
+1 MKIKSFIIPCLVLTA
-16 VTSLTVSCEDMLTQD
+16 TASMTASCEDMLTQD

-37 ADKEH
+37 AENEH

-47 DTIYS
+47 DTLYS
-52 VTGIINKLQT
+52 VTGIINKLQA

-74 GDLVDVTSTTS
+74 GDLVDVTSATS

-95 VNDSNEY
+95 VKDSNEY
-102 NSPRDYYSV
+102 NSPKDYYSV
-111 INNCNYFLAKVDTSL
+111 INNCNYFLAKADTSL

-191 DIAPYVDVDL
+191 DFAPYVDVDL
-201 PSYGTIRGS
+201 PGYGSIRNA
-210 DSHLFYMPVYVVL
+210 DSRLFYMPVYVVL

-255 VSWAQN
+255 CYWPQN
-261 ESNYTSVYDSYSS
+261 ESNYKSLYDSYSNQFS
-274 SFDNEA
+274 SES
-280 YSRNSELITMI
+280 YSKNSDLITMI

-296 EAEGNYSKLGNL
+296 EAEGNFSKLRDL
-308 YNAQESNSY
+308 YNAQEANSY
-317 NVSIVPS
+317 QVSIVPS
-324 TALINLSASQV
+324 TALTKLSASQM

-344 ISYAPTDLENY
+344 ISYAPTDLEDF

-366 YNYSRKVN
+366 NSYTRKIN
-374 NKTTQLQ
+374 NKITILQ
-381 RIDKFT
+381 DIGKFT
-387 TRNVHIYRKTGIYL
+387 TRNVHIYRRTGVYL

-446 FDFPNS
+446 FDFPNT

-482 KFPTDT
+482 KFPTDST
-488 TIKDSLAQQA
+488 TKDSLAQQA
-498 YQIEKIEDMI
+498 YQIEKVENMI

-541 RVYNREGADNYE
+541 RIYNRKGAENYN
-553 TMKGSITKNK
+553 TTKGTIIK
-563 DLNDPKNWYL
+563 DLNDTKNWYL

>member
-1 MKIKSFIISSLVLTA
+1 MKIKSFIVPCLILTA
-16 VTSLTVSCEDMLTQD
+16 TASMTVSCEDMLTQD

-37 ADKEH
+37 ADNEH

-52 VTGIINKLQT
+52 VTGIINKLQN

-74 GDLVDVTSTTS
+74 GDLVDVTSATS

-90 VALFN
+90 IALFN
-95 VNDSNEY
+95 VRDSNIY
-102 NSPRDYYSV
+102 NSPKDYYSV
-111 INNCNYFLAKVDTSL
+111 INNCNYFLAKADTSL
-126 TNNRNEKIFEKEYA
+126 TNNRNEKIFKKEYA

-145 RAWTYLQLVLN
+145 RAWTYLQLVIN

-172 AEKTYPTKDIKG
+172 AEKTYPKKDIKE

-191 DIAPYVDVDL
+191 DIAPYADVDL
-201 PSYGTIRGS
+201 PTYGTIRSS
-210 DSHLFYMPVYVVL
+210 DSHLFYMPIYVVL

-233 KDAAWNYYKYI
+233 KNAAWNYYKYI
-244 DFRNMYTGMNR
+244 DFRNLITGMN
-255 VSWAQN
+255 SANWDQN
-261 ESNYTSVYDSYSS
+261 EFSYKYPNNRYSS
-274 SFDNEA
+274 QFNNET
-280 YSRNSELITMI
+280 YRSNSDIVTMI
-291 PMDSC
+291 PMDSV
-296 EAEGNYSKLGNL
+296 EAEGNYSKLREL
-308 YNAQESNSY
+308 FNAQESNNY
-317 NVSIVPS
+317 TVSIVPS
-324 TALINLSASQV
+324 TALINLSASQK
-335 YCNYSTKGT
+335 YCNYSTKGVV
-344 ISYAPTDLENY
+344 SYAPTDLEDY
-355 ESGDLRFFSIY
+355 KSGDLRLYASY
-366 YNYSRKVN
+366 YSYTEKI
-374 NKTTQLQ
+374 NKKSTQLQ
-381 RIDKFT
+381 QIRKFA

-420 STGLNNASILKDVIP
+420 SMGLNNATIKKDVMP
-435 YYPSDSTWIRS
+435 YYPSDSLWIKS
-446 FDFPNS
+446 FNFPNT
-452 EYITSTAENNQNTQG
+452 EYITNTAENNQNTQG
-467 VHSRGSGYSQYNEYY
+467 VHSRGSGYSQYNGYY
-482 KFPTDT
+482 KFPTDS

-498 YQIEKIEDMI
+498 YQIEKVEDMI
-508 MDENA
+508 VDENA

-532 RNDPTYLSE
+532 RNDPTYLSK
-541 RVYNREGADNYE
+541 RVYNRKGVDNIV
-553 TMKGSITKNK
+553 TMKGSIIK

>member
-1 MKIKSFIISSLVLTA
+1 M
-16 VTSLTVSCEDMLTQD
+16 TVSCEDMLTQD

-37 ADKEH
+37 ADNEH

-52 VTGIINKLQT
+52 VTGIINKLQN

-74 GDLVDVTSTTS
+74 GDLVDVTSATS

-95 VNDSNEY
+95 VGDSNIY
-102 NSPRDYYSV
+102 NSPKDYYSV
-111 INNCNYFLAKVDTSL
+111 INNCNYFLAKADTAL
-126 TNNRNEKIFEKEYA
+126 KNNRNEKIFKKEYA

-145 RAWTYLQLVLN
+145 RAWTYLQLVIN

-172 AEKTYPTKDIKG
+172 AEKTYPKKGIKE

-191 DIAPYVDVDL
+191 DIAPYADVDL
-201 PSYGTIRGS
+201 PTYGSIRGG
-210 DSHLFYMPVYVVL
+210 DSHLFFIPVYVVL

-233 KDAAWNYYKYI
+233 KDAAWSYYKYI
-244 DFRNMYTGMNR
+244 DFRTLNTGMNGGY
-255 VSWAQN
+255 WDQN
-261 ESNYTSVYDSYSS
+261 EFSYRSPNDTYSDLFYDETYNSNSDIVS
-274 SFDNEA
+274 
-280 YSRNSELITMI
+280 II

-296 EAEGNYSKLGNL
+296 EAEGNYSKLREL
-308 YNAQESNSY
+308 YNAQEANNY
-317 NVSIVPS
+317 TVSIVPS
-324 TALINLSASQV
+324 TALFNLSESQK
-335 YCNYSTKGT
+335 YCNYSTKGVV
-344 ISYAPTDLENY
+344 SYAPTDLEKHK
-355 ESGDLRFFSIY
+355 SGDLRLYSSY
-366 YNYSRKVN
+366 YTSSMKIDK
-374 NKTTQLQ
+374 KTTLLQ
-381 RIDKFT
+381 HIYKFSS
-387 TRNVHIYRKTGIYL
+387 RNVFIYRKTGIYL
-401 RMAEALNRAGYPRF
+401 RMAEALNRAGFPRF

-420 STGLNNASILKDVIP
+420 STGLNNASIQKDVLP
-435 YYPSDSTWIRS
+435 YYPSDSLWIKS
-446 FDFPNS
+446 FNFPNT
-452 EYITSTAENNQNTQG
+452 EYITNTAENNQNTQG

-488 TIKDSLAQQA
+488 TIKDSLSQQA
-498 YQIEKIEDMI
+498 YRVEKVEDMI

-532 RNDPTYLSE
+532 RNDPSYLSK
-541 RVYNREGADNYE
+541 RVYNR
-553 TMKGSITKNK
+553 KGSENYNTMFGTIKSN
-563 DLNDPKNWYL
+563 LNDVSTWYL
-573 NWKGQ
+573 KWKGQ

>member
-1 MKIKSFIISSLVLTA
+1 MKIKSFIVPCLILTA
-16 VTSLTVSCEDMLTQD
+16 TASMTVSCEDMLTQD

-37 ADKEH
+37 ADNEH

-52 VTGIINKLQT
+52 VTGIINKLQN

-74 GDLVDVTSTTS
+74 GDLVDVTSATS

-95 VNDSNEY
+95 VGDSNIY
-102 NSPRDYYSV
+102 NSPKDYYSV
-111 INNCNYFLAKVDTSL
+111 INNCNYFLAKADTAL
-126 TNNRNEKIFEKEYA
+126 KNNRNEKIFKKEYA

-145 RAWTYLQLVLN
+145 RAWTYLQLVIN

-172 AEKTYPTKDIKG
+172 AEKTYPKKGIKE

-191 DIAPYVDVDL
+191 DIAPYADVDL
-201 PSYGTIRGS
+201 PTYGSIRGG
-210 DSHLFYMPVYVVL
+210 DSHLFFIPVYVVL

-233 KDAAWNYYKYI
+233 KDAAWSYYKYI
-244 DFRNMYTGMNR
+244 DFRTLNTGMNGGY
-255 VSWAQN
+255 WDQN
-261 ESNYTSVYDSYSS
+261 EFSYRSPNDTYSDLFYDETYNSNSDIVS
-274 SFDNEA
+274 
-280 YSRNSELITMI
+280 II

-296 EAEGNYSKLGNL
+296 EAEGNYSKLREL
-308 YNAQESNSY
+308 YNAQEANNY
-317 NVSIVPS
+317 TVSIVPS
-324 TALINLSASQV
+324 TALFNLSESQK
-335 YCNYSTKGT
+335 YCNYSTKGVV
-344 ISYAPTDLENY
+344 SYAPTDLEKHK
-355 ESGDLRFFSIY
+355 SGDLRLYSSY
-366 YNYSRKVN
+366 YTYSRKIDK
-374 NKTTQLQ
+374 KTTLLQ
-381 RIDKFT
+381 RIYKFSS
-387 TRNVHIYRKTGIYL
+387 RNVFIYRKTGIYL
-401 RMAEALNRAGYPRF
+401 RMAEALNRAGFPRF

-420 STGLNNASILKDVIP
+420 STGLNNASIQKDVLP
-435 YYPSDSTWIRS
+435 YYPSDSLWIKS
-446 FDFPNS
+446 FNFPNT
-452 EYITSTAENNQNTQG
+452 EYITNTAENNQNTQG

-488 TIKDSLAQQA
+488 TILDSLSQQA
-498 YQIEKIEDMI
+498 YQVEKVEDMI

-532 RNDPTYLSE
+532 RNDPSYLSK
-541 RVYNREGADNYE
+541 RVYNR
-553 TMKGSITKNK
+553 KGSENYNTMFGTIKSN
-563 DLNDPKNWYL
+563 LNDVSTWYL
-573 NWKGQ
+573 KWKGQ
-578 IGY
+578 IAY

>member
-1 MKIKSFIISSLVLTA
+1 MKIKSFIVPCLILTA
-16 VTSLTVSCEDMLTQD
+16 TASMTVSCQDMLTQD

-37 ADKEH
+37 ADNEH

-52 VTGIINKLQT
+52 VTGIINKLQN

-74 GDLVDVTSTTS
+74 GDLVDVTSATS

-95 VNDSNEY
+95 VKDSNVY
-102 NSPRDYYSV
+102 NSPKDYYSV
-111 INNCNYFLAKVDTSL
+111 INNCNYFLAKADTAL
-126 TNNRNEKIFEKEYA
+126 TNNRNEKIFKKEYA

-145 RAWTYLQLVLN
+145 RAWTYLQLVIN

-191 DIAPYVDVDL
+191 DIAPYADVDL
-201 PSYGTIRGS
+201 PTYGAIRGA
-210 DSHLFYMPVYVVL
+210 DSHLFYMPIYVVL

-233 KDAAWNYYKYI
+233 KNAAWNYYKYI
-244 DFRNMYTGMNR
+244 DFRNLYTNMNR
-255 VSWAQN
+255 GSWDQN
-261 ESNYTSVYDSYSS
+261 EFSYKYPNNSYSS
-274 SFDNEA
+274 QFSNET
-280 YSRNSELITMI
+280 YNSNSDIVSMI
-291 PMDSC
+291 PMDSV
-296 EAEGNYSKLGNL
+296 EAEGNYSKLREL
-308 YNAQESNSY
+308 YNAQEANNY

-324 TALINLSASQV
+324 TALINLSATQK
-335 YCNYSTKGT
+335 YCNYSTKGVV
-344 ISYAPTDLENY
+344 SYAPADLEDY
-355 ESGDLRFFSIY
+355 KSGDLRLYSTY
-366 YNYSRKVN
+366 YTSSRN
-374 NKTTQLQ
+374 INKKTVQLQ
-381 RIDKFT
+381 QIRKFSS
-387 TRNVHIYRKTGIYL
+387 RNVHIYRKTGIYL
-401 RMAEALNRAGYPRF
+401 RMAEALNRAGFPRF

-420 STGLNNASILKDVIP
+420 STGLNNASIKKDVMP
-435 YYPSDSTWIRS
+435 YYPSDSLWIKS
-446 FDFPNS
+446 FNFPNT
-452 EYITSTAENNQNTQG
+452 EYITNTAENNQNTQG
-467 VHSRGSGYSQYNEYY
+467 VHSRGSGYSQYNQYY

-488 TIKDSLAQQA
+488 TIQDSLAQQA
-498 YQIEKIEDMI
+498 YQIEKVEDMI
-508 MDENA
+508 VDENA

-532 RNDPTYLSE
+532 RNDPTYLSN
-541 RVYNREGADNYE
+541 RVYNRQGADNYN
-553 TMKGSITKNK
+553 TMLGTIKS
-563 DLNDPKNWYL
+563 DLTNVNTWYL
-573 NWKGQ
+573 RWKGQ

>member
-1 MKIKSFIISSLVLTA
+1 MKIKSFIVPCLILTA
-16 VTSLTVSCEDMLTQD
+16 TASMTVSCEDMLTQD

-37 ADKEH
+37 ADNEH

-52 VTGIINKLQT
+52 VTGIINKLQN

-74 GDLVDVTSTTS
+74 GDLVDVTSATS

-95 VNDSNEY
+95 VGDSNIY
-102 NSPRDYYSV
+102 NSPKDYYSV
-111 INNCNYFLAKVDTSL
+111 INNCNYFLAKADTAL
-126 TNNRNEKIFEKEYA
+126 KNNRNEKIFKKEYA

-145 RAWTYLQLVLN
+145 RAWTYLQLVIN

-172 AEKTYPTKDIKG
+172 AEKTYPKKDIKG

-191 DIAPYVDVDL
+191 DIAPYADVDL
-201 PSYGTIRGS
+201 PTYGSIRGA
-210 DSHLFYMPVYVVL
+210 DSHLFFMPVYVVL

-233 KDAAWNYYKYI
+233 KDAAWSYYKYI
-244 DFRNMYTGMNR
+244 DFRTLNTGMNKGY
-255 VSWAQN
+255 WDQN
-261 ESNYTSVYDSYSS
+261 EFSYRYPNDSYSDL
-274 SFDNEA
+274 FYDET
-280 YSRNSELITMI
+280 YNSNSDIVSII

-296 EAEGNYSKLGNL
+296 EAEGNYSKLREL
-308 YNAQESNSY
+308 YNAQEANNY
-317 NVSIVPS
+317 TVSIVPS
-324 TALINLSASQV
+324 TALFNLSESQK
-335 YCNYSTKGT
+335 YCNYSTKGVV
-344 ISYAPTDLENY
+344 SYAPTDLEKHK
-355 ESGDLRFFSIY
+355 SGDLRLYSSY
-366 YNYSRKVN
+366 YTSSMKIDK
-374 NKTTQLQ
+374 KTTLLQ
-381 RIDKFT
+381 HIYKFSS
-387 TRNVHIYRKTGIYL
+387 RNVFIYRKTGIYL
-401 RMAEALNRAGYPRF
+401 RMAEALNRAGFPRF

-420 STGLNNASILKDVIP
+420 STGLNNASIQKDVLP
-435 YYPSDSTWIRS
+435 YYPSDSLWIKS
-446 FDFPNS
+446 FNFPNT
-452 EYITSTAENNQNTQG
+452 EYVTNTAENNQNTQG

-488 TIKDSLAQQA
+488 TILDSLSQQA
-498 YQIEKIEDMI
+498 YQVEKVEDMI

-532 RNDPTYLSE
+532 RNDPSYLSK
-541 RVYNREGADNYE
+541 RVYNR
-553 TMKGSITKNK
+553 KGSENYNTMFGTIKSN
-563 DLNDPKNWYL
+563 LNDVSTWYL
-573 NWKGQ
+573 KWKGQ

>member
-1 MKIKSFIISSLVLTA
+1 MKIKSFIVPCLILTTTA
-16 VTSLTVSCEDMLTQD
+16 SMTVSCEDMLTQD

-37 ADKEH
+37 ADNEH

-52 VTGIINKLQT
+52 VTGIINKLQN

-74 GDLVDVTSTTS
+74 GDLVDVTSATS

-90 VALFN
+90 IALFN
-95 VNDSNEY
+95 VRDSNIY
-102 NSPRDYYSV
+102 NSPKDYYSV
-111 INNCNYFLAKVDTSL
+111 INNCNYFLAKADTSL
-126 TNNRNEKIFEKEYA
+126 TNNRNEKIFKKEYA

-145 RAWTYLQLVLN
+145 RAWTYLQLVIN

-184 ICDYFIQ
+184 ICDYFIK
-191 DIAPYVDVDL
+191 DIAPYADVDL
-201 PSYGTIRGS
+201 PTYGTIRGV
-210 DSHLFYMPVYVVL
+210 DSHLFYMPIYVVL

-233 KDAAWNYYKYI
+233 KDAAWSYYKYI
-244 DFRNMYTGMNR
+244 DFRTLNTGMNR
-255 VSWAQN
+255 AYWSQN
-261 ESNYTSVYDSYSS
+261 EFSYKYPSDGYYSQFRNETYSS
-274 SFDNEA
+274 
-280 YSRNSELITMI
+280 NSDIISII
-291 PMDSC
+291 PMDSV
-296 EAEGNYSKLGNL
+296 EAEGNYSKLREL
-308 YNAQESNSY
+308 YNSQEANNY
-317 NVSIVPS
+317 MVSIVPS
-324 TALINLSASQV
+324 TALINLSASQR
-335 YCNYSTKGT
+335 YCNYSTKGVV
-344 ISYAPTDLENY
+344 SYAPTDLEDY
-355 ESGDLRFFSIY
+355 TSGDLRLFSNY
-366 YNYSRKVN
+366 YSYTRKIN
-374 NKTTQLQ
+374 NKSTLLQ
-381 RIDKFT
+381 QIYKFA

-420 STGLNNASILKDVIP
+420 STGLNNASIQKDVLP
-435 YYPSDSTWIRS
+435 YYPSDSLWIKS
-446 FDFPNS
+446 FNFPNT
-452 EYITSTAENNQNTQG
+452 EYITNTAENNQNTQG

-482 KFPTDT
+482 KFPTDS

-498 YQIEKIEDMI
+498 YQIEKVEDMI
-508 MDENA
+508 VDENA
-513 LETSFEGYRF
+513 LETCFEGYRF

-532 RNDPTYLSE
+532 RNDPTYLSK
-541 RVYNREGADNYE
+541 RIYNRKGVDNYE
-553 TMKGSITKNK
+553 TMKDLIKG
-563 DLNDPKNWYL
+563 LNDPKNWYL

>member
-1 MKIKSFIISSLVLTA
+1 MKIKSFIVPCLILTA
-16 VTSLTVSCEDMLTQD
+16 TASMTVSCEDMLTQD

-37 ADKEH
+37 ADNEH

-52 VTGIINKLQT
+52 VTGIINKLQN

-74 GDLVDVTSTTS
+74 GDLVDVTSATS

-95 VNDSNEY
+95 VGDSNIY
-102 NSPRDYYSV
+102 NSPKDYYSV
-111 INNCNYFLAKVDTSL
+111 INNCNYFLAKADTAL
-126 TNNRNEKIFEKEYA
+126 KNNRNEKIFKKEYA

-145 RAWTYLQLVLN
+145 RAWTYLQLVIN

-172 AEKTYPTKDIKG
+172 AEKTYPKKDIKG

-191 DIAPYVDVDL
+191 DIAPYADVDL
-201 PSYGTIRGS
+201 PTYGSIRGA
-210 DSHLFYMPVYVVL
+210 DSHLFFMPVYVVL

-233 KDAAWNYYKYI
+233 KDAAWSYYKYI
-244 DFRNMYTGMNR
+244 DFRTLNTGMNGGY
-255 VSWAQN
+255 WDQN
-261 ESNYTSVYDSYSS
+261 EFSYRSPNDTYSDLFYDETYNSNSDIVS
-274 SFDNEA
+274 
-280 YSRNSELITMI
+280 II

-296 EAEGNYSKLGNL
+296 EAEGNYSKLREL
-308 YNAQESNSY
+308 YNAQEANNY
-317 NVSIVPS
+317 TVSIVPS
-324 TALINLSASQV
+324 TALFNLSESQK
-335 YCNYSTKGT
+335 YCNYSTKGVV
-344 ISYAPTDLENY
+344 SYAPTDLEKHK
-355 ESGDLRFFSIY
+355 SGDLRLYSSY
-366 YNYSRKVN
+366 YTSSMKIDK
-374 NKTTQLQ
+374 KTTLLQ
-381 RIDKFT
+381 HIYKFSS
-387 TRNVHIYRKTGIYL
+387 RNVFIYRKTGIYL
-401 RMAEALNRAGYPRF
+401 RMAEALNRAGFPRF

-420 STGLNNASILKDVIP
+420 STGLNNASIQKDVLP
-435 YYPSDSTWIRS
+435 YYPSDSLWIKS
-446 FDFPNS
+446 FNFPNT
-452 EYITSTAENNQNTQG
+452 EYVTNTAENNQNTQG

-488 TIKDSLAQQA
+488 TILDSLSQQA
-498 YQIEKIEDMI
+498 YQVEKVEDMI

-532 RNDPTYLSE
+532 RNDPSYLSK
-541 RVYNREGADNYE
+541 RVYNR
-553 TMKGSITKNK
+553 KGSENYNTMFGTIKSN
-563 DLNDPKNWYL
+563 LNDVSTWYL
-573 NWKGQ
+573 KWKGQ

>member
-1 MKIKSFIISSLVLTA
+1 MKIKSFIVPCLILTA
-16 VTSLTVSCEDMLTQD
+16 TASMTVSCEDMLTQD

-37 ADKEH
+37 ADNEH

-52 VTGIINKLQT
+52 VTGIINKLQN

-74 GDLVDVTSTTS
+74 GDLVDVTSATS

-95 VNDSNEY
+95 VGDSNVY
-102 NSPRDYYSV
+102 NSPKDYYSV
-111 INNCNYFLAKVDTSL
+111 INNCNYFLAKADTAL
-126 TNNRNEKIFEKEYA
+126 KNNRNEKIFKKEYA

-145 RAWTYLQLVLN
+145 RAWTYLQLVIN

-172 AEKTYPTKDIKG
+172 AEKTYPKKGIKE

-191 DIAPYVDVDL
+191 DIAPYADVDL
-201 PSYGTIRGS
+201 PTYGSIRGA
-210 DSHLFYMPVYVVL
+210 DSHLFFMPVYVVL

-233 KDAAWNYYKYI
+233 KDAAWSYYKYI
-244 DFRNMYTGMNR
+244 DFRTLNTGMNKGY
-255 VSWAQN
+255 WDQN
-261 ESNYTSVYDSYSS
+261 EFSYRSPNDSYSDL
-274 SFDNEA
+274 FYDET
-280 YSRNSELITMI
+280 YNSNSDIVSII

-296 EAEGNYSKLGNL
+296 EAEGNYSKLREL
-308 YNAQESNSY
+308 YNAQEANNY
-317 NVSIVPS
+317 TVSIVPS
-324 TALINLSASQV
+324 TALFNLSESQK
-335 YCNYSTKGT
+335 YCNYSTKGVV
-344 ISYAPTDLENY
+344 SYAPTDLEKHK
-355 ESGDLRFFSIY
+355 SGDLRLYSSY
-366 YNYSRKVN
+366 YTSSMKIDK
-374 NKTTQLQ
+374 KTTLLQ
-381 RIDKFT
+381 HIYKFSS
-387 TRNVHIYRKTGIYL
+387 RNVFIYRKTGIYL

-420 STGLNNASILKDVIP
+420 STGLNNASIQKDVLP
-435 YYPSDSTWIRS
+435 YYPSDSLWIKS
-446 FDFPNS
+446 FNFPNT
-452 EYITSTAENNQNTQG
+452 EYITNTAENNQNTQG

-488 TIKDSLAQQA
+488 TIQDSLSQQA
-498 YQIEKIEDMI
+498 YQVEKVEDMI

-532 RNDPTYLSE
+532 RNDPSYLSK
-541 RVYNREGADNYE
+541 RVYNR
-553 TMKGSITKNK
+553 KGSENYNTMFGTIKSN
-563 DLNDPKNWYL
+563 LNDVSTWYL
-573 NWKGQ
+573 KWKGQ

>member
-1 MKIKSFIISSLVLTA
+1 MKIKSFIVPCLILTA
-16 VTSLTVSCEDMLTQD
+16 TASMTVSCEDMLTQD

-37 ADKEH
+37 ADNEH

-52 VTGIINKLQT
+52 VTGIINKLQN

-74 GDLVDVTSTTS
+74 GDLVDVTSATS

-95 VNDSNEY
+95 VGDSNIY
-102 NSPRDYYSV
+102 NSPKDYYSV
-111 INNCNYFLAKVDTSL
+111 INNCNYFLAKADTAL
-126 TNNRNEKIFEKEYA
+126 KNNRNEKIFKKEYA

-145 RAWTYLQLVLN
+145 RAWTYLQLVIN

-172 AEKTYPTKDIKG
+172 AEKTYPKKDIKG

-191 DIAPYVDVDL
+191 DIAPYADVDL
-201 PSYGTIRGS
+201 PTYGSIRGA
-210 DSHLFYMPVYVVL
+210 DSHLFFMPVYVVL

-233 KDAAWNYYKYI
+233 KDAAWSYYKYI
-244 DFRNMYTGMNR
+244 DFRTLNTGMNKGY
-255 VSWAQN
+255 WDQN
-261 ESNYTSVYDSYSS
+261 EFSYRYPNDSYSDL
-274 SFDNEA
+274 FYDET
-280 YSRNSELITMI
+280 YNSNSDIVSII

-296 EAEGNYSKLGNL
+296 EAEGNYSKLREL
-308 YNAQESNSY
+308 YNAQEANNY
-317 NVSIVPS
+317 TVSIVPS
-324 TALINLSASQV
+324 TALFNLSESQK
-335 YCNYSTKGT
+335 YCNYSTKGVV
-344 ISYAPTDLENY
+344 SYAPTDLEKHK
-355 ESGDLRFFSIY
+355 SGDLRLYSSY
-366 YNYSRKVN
+366 YTSSMKIDK
-374 NKTTQLQ
+374 KTTLLQ
-381 RIDKFT
+381 HIYKFSS
-387 TRNVHIYRKTGIYL
+387 RNVFIYRKTGIYL
-401 RMAEALNRAGYPRF
+401 RMAEALNRAGFPRF

-420 STGLNNASILKDVIP
+420 STGLNNASIQKDVLP
-435 YYPSDSTWIRS
+435 YYPSDSLWIKS
-446 FDFPNS
+446 FNFPNT
-452 EYITSTAENNQNTQG
+452 EYITNTAENNQNTQG

-488 TIKDSLAQQA
+488 TILDSLSQQA
-498 YQIEKIEDMI
+498 YQVEKVEDMI

-532 RNDPTYLSE
+532 RNDPSYLSK
-541 RVYNREGADNYE
+541 RVYNR
-553 TMKGSITKNK
+553 KGSENYNTMFGTIKSN
-563 DLNDPKNWYL
+563 LNDVSTWYL
-573 NWKGQ
+573 KWKGQ

>member
-1 MKIKSFIISSLVLTA
+1 MKIKSFIVPCLILTA
-16 VTSLTVSCEDMLTQD
+16 TASMTVSCEDMLTQD

-37 ADKEH
+37 ADNEH

-52 VTGIINKLQT
+52 VTGIINKLQN

-74 GDLVDVTSTTS
+74 GDLVDVTSATS

-95 VNDSNEY
+95 VGDSNVY
-102 NSPRDYYSV
+102 NSPKDYYSV
-111 INNCNYFLAKVDTSL
+111 INNCNYFLAKADTSL
-126 TNNRNEKIFEKEYA
+126 KNNRNEKIFKKEYA

-145 RAWTYLQLVLN
+145 RAWTYLQLVIN

-172 AEKTYPTKDIKG
+172 AEKTYPKKGIKE

-191 DIAPYVDVDL
+191 DIAPYADVDL
-201 PSYGTIRGS
+201 PTYGSIRGA
-210 DSHLFYMPVYVVL
+210 DSHLFFMPVYVVL

-233 KDAAWNYYKYI
+233 KDAAWSYYKYI
-244 DFRNMYTGMNR
+244 DFRTLNTGMNGGY
-255 VSWAQN
+255 WDQN
-261 ESNYTSVYDSYSS
+261 EFSYRSPNDTYSDLFYDETYNSNSDIVS
-274 SFDNEA
+274 
-280 YSRNSELITMI
+280 II

-296 EAEGNYSKLGNL
+296 EAEGNYSKLREL
-308 YNAQESNSY
+308 YNAQEANNY
-317 NVSIVPS
+317 TVSIVPS
-324 TALINLSASQV
+324 TALFNLSESQK
-335 YCNYSTKGT
+335 YCNYSTKGVV
-344 ISYAPTDLENY
+344 SYAPTDLEKHK
-355 ESGDLRFFSIY
+355 SGDLRLYSSY
-366 YNYSRKVN
+366 YTSSMKIDK
-374 NKTTQLQ
+374 KTTLLQ
-381 RIDKFT
+381 HIYKFSS
-387 TRNVHIYRKTGIYL
+387 RNVFIYRKTGIYL
-401 RMAEALNRAGYPRF
+401 RMAEALNRAGFPRF

-420 STGLNNASILKDVIP
+420 STGLNNASIQKDVLP
-435 YYPSDSTWIRS
+435 YYPSDSLWIKS
-446 FDFPNS
+446 FNFPNT
-452 EYITSTAENNQNTQG
+452 EYITNTAENNQNTQG

-488 TIKDSLAQQA
+488 TIQDSLSQQA
-498 YQIEKIEDMI
+498 YQVEKVEDMI

-532 RNDPTYLSE
+532 RNDPSYLSK
-541 RVYNREGADNYE
+541 RVYNR
-553 TMKGSITKNK
+553 KGSENYNTMFGTIKSN
-563 DLNDPKNWYL
+563 LNDVSTWYL
-573 NWKGQ
+573 KWKGQ